1 MEAMRWM
8 IIKQFWYANGKWVIF
23 AVMLLDSIVVCG
35 HIMILLTGTEG
46 PTQLDFHLNGFRIQ
60 VAIQELNQF

>member
-1 MEAMRWM
+1 
-8 IIKQFWYANGKWVIF
+8 
-23 AVMLLDSIVVCG
+23 MLLDSIVVCG
-35 HIMILLTGTEG
+35 HIMILLTGAEG